1 MIVLI
6 GFRDTKAEYH
16 LAYERRIGDLRAR
29 SRKVGSDGEH
39 EIIDAS
45 HHSGT
50 FQQRLVAAPVGVRQ
64 RGGYFYAS
72 AVAVNTVERQR
83 NPRTGFP
90 ARGVQYVCSKPAHR
104 PSSIESPS
112 CHRRSTMSTSFFIFV
127 NIVAATCRRAKMRNL
142 AKSLRSRVARS
153 RSSAPRCRITNR
165 LHLANR
171 MLIMHA

>member
-29 SRKVGSDGEH
+29 PGKVVAEGEH

-45 HHSGT
+45 HHSGA
-50 FQQRLVAAPVGVRQ
+50 FQQRLVAASVGVRH

-72 AVAVNTVERQR
+72 AIAVNTVERQR
-83 NPRTGFP
+83 NPRTGFS

-104 PSSIESPS
+104 PLLDRIAIVSLELNNVNKFL
-112 CHRRSTMSTSFFIFV
+112 SF
-127 NIVAATCRRAKMRNL
+127 CQHCGRNM
-142 AKSLRSRVARS
+142 
-153 RSSAPRCRITNR
+153 P
-165 LHLANR
+165 
-171 MLIMHA
+171 